1 MAFLSN
7 VNENLSAI
15 PAAAGNL
22 NLAKIDRGHAQYVD
36 FHDYLYYNRE
46 N

>member
-1 MAFLSN
+1 MSFLSN

-15 PAAAGNL
+15 PAKAANL
-22 NLAKIDRGHAQYVD
+22 DLAKIDKAKAQYVD
-36 FHDYLYYNRE
+36 FNDYLYYNRE